1 MRIGDCGSDVCSSD
15 LVSLDHVLLDP
26 QSKMQI
32 VTERAI
38 PVEVRAASL
47 GLCDGVSSGFAAFE
61 QYVDDPAWPQGP
73 WTDIYGMSA
82 LARCLILKQSPPDAV
97 QRMVSDGCEPLRD
110 MGLPDYSREFLDSLY
125 LGMRS
130 EERRVGT
137 ECVRT
142 CRSRWAP

>member
-26 QSKMQI
+26 QGKMHI

-38 PVEVRAASL
+38 PVEVRTASL
-47 GLCDGVSSGFAAFE
+47 GLYDGVSSGFAAFE

-82 LARCLILKQSPPDAV
+82 LARCVLLTQSPPDAV
-97 QRMVSDGCEPLRD
+97 QPLVSAGLQPLPEL
-110 MGLPDYSREFLDSLY
+110 GSPVYS
-125 LGMRS
+125 
-130 EERRVGT
+130 
-137 ECVRT
+137 
-142 CRSRWAP
+142 